1 MTVCFIRV
9 FAALCVFFAAGPPSF
24 GRSAREEKGTAPVKI
39 FLVGDSTV
47 CEFVADSGYQVKR
60 AGWGRY
66 LQPWFVSGKAVVFNY
81 AMSGRSSKS
90 FTSEAPYRRVWNEIG
105 AGDYLFIQFG
115 HNDEKIEDAERG
127 TNAFQPREREGS
139 FKWYL
144 YEKYL
149 VPARQ
154 KRAYPVLITPVSRR
168 DEGGGAVDSH
178 KNYDDAV
185 RELAE
190 ETGVPLIDLTR
201 KTAELY
207 ERILSED
214 GVEGTAA
221 LFAVRNDGTLDNT
234 HFNGRG
240 AREACA
246 LLIEGI
252 KELKLPL
259 ANLIAETG
267 GGAAAVSG
275 DTSLVV
281 FNAEIPIGGLGPAY
295 RISGFGQGAVSKDA
309 WLLYPRRIDLLTD
322 AVRVEAKM
330 RFKTLDGHNGIGFIS
345 VDGADRKGY
354 MMISGQNVKN
364 VGTTG
369 GAGGQSLN
377 AASGSFVWETGR
389 DYIFRSEIAGGIIN
403 HYVYDVDGTLLA
415 SKTDTDVNRGHSN
428 ADIVYA
434 AVGGTS
440 TDQAIWSEIKIVYNN
455 VEYVIDSLEAQ
466 KALPSF
472 FVSPKMIRIRRGDTA
487 EVDYT
492 ATAAGGK
499 SAALIAVSDAADILK
514 IEKKGRGKITVRGI
528 ASGTTKLRITNAADS
543 SLKAEV
549 VVTVLEFPRTA
560 DYGRP
565 VFYPAAEAIDA
576 YRDGEFRI
584 VFDNAP
590 VLLKGGTILIYDKQ
604 SGRPVDIIA
613 FENERQKVLGAV
625 DNDIFVGDQL
635 ARIQGNS
642 VYFTPHFDTLEYGR
656 RYYIAIPKDSIKA
669 ELNGRPFEGLPDRKD
684 AALWTFATRPAPVLH
699 ESKPV
704 TVNGEG
710 NADFRTV
717 YGAMRALA
725 SKSGLWTIN
734 IAPGLYNELVHY
746 DGQADI
752 IIIGQG
758 GAPFGQDVIIQ
769 YTNCNQMNGGTN
781 TRPSFYFSGAN
792 LTLRNITLK
801 NTAQRGVSYTGGAV
815 PGDTQAEALN
825 FANGEGRTLTAINCS
840 FLSHQDTLQ
849 TSGRNWFYRC
859 YIEGDTD
866 FIWGT
871 AGVCLLEECDIVCV
885 NDPKRTAK
893 ESYLMVSRT
902 GQDYSETVPKGYVL
916 FNSRIKVEDGMTL
929 FFGRNAGGSG
939 FYDQCAVINT
949 HITLEGKARLDP
961 AIWKASSSIFIPGA
975 AEHVG
980 WKIFGCT
987 LNGLPL
993 DTGAML
999 PNTAVLNRHLAER
1012 EYGGREA
1019 ILNRV
1024 YHKGGAYQNVPEEWK
1039 PNTGR
1044 KP

>member
-1 MTVCFIRV
+1 MTVRFIRL
-9 FAALCVFFAAGPPSF
+9 FAALCVFISVGPLAF
-24 GRSAREEKGTAPVKI
+24 GRPASEEGGAEPVKI

-47 CEFVADSGYQVKR
+47 CEFAVDSGYHVKR

-66 LQPWFVSGKAVVFNY
+66 LQPWFVSGKVAVFNY

-90 FTSEAPYRRVWNEIG
+90 FTTEVAYRRVWNEIG

-115 HNDEKIEDAERG
+115 HNDEKTEDTERG
-127 TNAFQPREREGS
+127 TDASQPREKEGS

-154 KRAYPVLITPVSRR
+154 KGVYPVLITPVSRR

-190 ETGVPLIDLTR
+190 ETGVPLIDLTQ

-207 ERILSED
+207 ERIFGEE
-214 GVEGTAA
+214 GAEGTAA
-221 LFAVRNDGTLDNT
+221 LFAVQNDGILDNT

-240 AREACA
+240 AREVCS

-259 ANLIAETG
+259 ANLIAETSEKTAG
-267 GGAAAVSG
+267 TSS
-275 DTSLVV
+275 DTSLVA
-281 FNAEIPIGGLGPAY
+281 FYAAIPTGRLEPAY
-295 RISGFGQGAVSKDA
+295 LISSFGQAVASKES

-322 AVRVEAKM
+322 AVRVEAKIH
-330 RFKTLDGHNGIGFIS
+330 FKTLDGHNGIGFIS

-377 AASGSFVWETGR
+377 AASGSFVWEAGR

-403 HYVYDVDGTLLA
+403 HYVYDVDRTLLA
-415 SKTDTDVNRGHSN
+415 SKTDTEVNRGHSN
-428 ADIVYA
+428 TDIVYA
-434 AVGGTS
+434 AVGGTD
-440 TDQAIWSEIKIVYNN
+440 TDQAIWSEIKIFYNN

-466 KALPSF
+466 KTLPSF
-472 FVSPKMIRIRRGDTA
+472 FVSPKMIRLRRGDTA
-487 EVDYT
+487 ELDYM
-492 ATAAGGK
+492 ATAAGGNPA
-499 SAALIAVSDAADILK
+499 SLIAVLDSPDILK
-514 IEKKGRGKITVRGI
+514 IEKKRRGKITVRGI
-528 ASGTTKLRITNAADS
+528 SPGTTVLRIANAADL

-549 VVTVLEFPRTA
+549 AITVLEFPRTA

-565 VFYPAAEAIDA
+565 AFYPAAGVIDA

-584 VFDNAP
+584 TFDNVP
-590 VLLKGGTILIYDKQ
+590 VLLKGGTIWIYDEQ
-604 SGRPVDIIA
+604 SGLPVDTIA

-625 DNDIFVGDQL
+625 DNDIFVGEQL
-635 ARIQGNS
+635 VRIQGGS
-642 VYFTPHFDTLEYGR
+642 VFFTPHFDTLEYDH
-656 RYYIAIPKDSIKA
+656 RYYIAIPKGSIRA
-669 ELNGRPFEGLPDRKD
+669 ELNGRPFEGLPDRKN
-684 AALWTFATRPAPVLH
+684 AAPWIFATRPTPALQ
-699 ESKPV
+699 ESKPI

-710 NADFRTV
+710 GADFRTV

-734 IAPGLYNELVHY
+734 VAPGIYNELVHY

-752 IIIGQG
+752 VIIGQSSTL
-758 GAPFGQDVIIQ
+758 FGRDVIIQ

-781 TRPSFYFSGAN
+781 TRPSFYFSSAN

-825 FANGEGRTLTAINCS
+825 FANGRDKTLTAINCS
-840 FLSHQDTLQ
+840 FLSYQDTLQ

-871 AGVCLLEECDIVCV
+871 AGVCLLEECDIVCL
-885 NDPKRTAK
+885 NDPKRTTK

-902 GQDYSETVPKGYVL
+902 YQDTSETIPKGYVL
-916 FNSRIKVEDGMTL
+916 FNSRIKVEDEMTL

-961 AIWKASSSIFIPGA
+961 AIWKASPYIFMPGA
-975 AEHVG
+975 MEHVG

-993 DTGAML
+993 NTGVML
-999 PNTAVLNRHLAER
+999 PNTAVLNRHLAEN
-1012 EYGGREA
+1012 EYNDRGT

-1024 YHKGGAYQNVPEEWK
+1024 YHKGGTYQDVPEEWN
-1039 PNTGR
+1039 P
-1044 KP
+1044 

>member
-1 MTVCFIRV
+1 M
-9 FAALCVFFAAGPPSF
+9 
-24 GRSAREEKGTAPVKI
+24 KI
-39 FLVGDSTV
+39 FLLGDSTV
-47 CEFVADSGYQVKR
+47 CEFATDSGYQVKR

-66 LQPWFVSGKAVVFNY
+66 LQPWFVSGKAAVFNY

-90 FTSEAPYRRVWNEIG
+90 FTTEAAYRRVWNEIG

-115 HNDEKIEDAERG
+115 HNDEKTEDAERG
-127 TNAFQPREREGS
+127 TNASQSREREGS

-154 KRAYPVLITPVSRR
+154 KGAYPVLVTPVSRR
-168 DEGGGAVDSH
+168 DESGGAVDSH

-190 ETGVPLIDLTR
+190 EAGVPLIDLTQ

-207 ERILSED
+207 ERIFGED
-214 GVEGTAA
+214 GAEGTAA

-240 AREACA
+240 AREVCA
-246 LLIEGI
+246 LVIEGI

-259 ANLIAETG
+259 VNLIAGTN
-267 GGAAAVSG
+267 GGAAEVSSR
-275 DTSLVV
+275 TSLVA
-281 FNAEIPIGGLGPAY
+281 FNAAIPLGRFEPVC
-295 RISGFGQGAVSKDA
+295 RISGFGQTAASKEA

-322 AVRVEAKM
+322 AVRIEAKM
-330 RFKTLDGHNGIGFIS
+330 RFKTLDGHNGTGFIS
-345 VDGADRKGY
+345 VDGAGRKGY

-377 AASGSFVWETGR
+377 AASGFFVWETGR

-403 HYVYDVDGTLLA
+403 HYVYDVDGILLA
-415 SKTDTDVNRGHSN
+415 SKTETEVNRGHSN

-434 AVGGTS
+434 AVGGTG

-455 VEYVIDSLEAQ
+455 VEYVIDSFEAQ
-466 KALPSF
+466 KTLPSF
-472 FVSPKMIRIRRGDTA
+472 FVSPKMIRLRRGDTA
-487 EVDYT
+487 ELDYI
-492 ATAAGGK
+492 ATAAGGNP
-499 SAALIAVSDAADILK
+499 AALIAVVDAPDILK

-528 ASGTTKLRITNAADS
+528 ASGTTVLRAASAADLP
-543 SLKAEV
+543 LKAEV
-549 VVTVLEFPRTA
+549 AITVLEFPRTA
-560 DYGRP
+560 GYGRP
-565 VFYPAAEAIDA
+565 VFYPAAGAIDA

-584 VFDNAP
+584 AFDNTP
-590 VLLKGGTILIYDKQ
+590 ILLKGGTIWIYDEQ
-604 SGRPVDIIA
+604 SGRPVDTIA
-613 FENERQKVLGAV
+613 FENERQKVLGTA
-625 DNDIFVGDQL
+625 DNDIFTGDQL
-635 ARIQGNS
+635 VRIQDNS
-642 VYFTPHFDTLEYGR
+642 VFFTPHFDTLEYSR
-656 RYYIAIPKDSIKA
+656 RYYIAIPKDSIRA

-684 AALWTFATRPAPVLH
+684 AALWTFATRYAPALQ

-704 TVNGEG
+704 TVNREG
-710 NADFRTV
+710 GADFRTV

-725 SKSGLWTIN
+725 SKSGLWTVN
-734 IAPGLYNELVHY
+734 VAPGIYNELVHY

-758 GAPFGQDVIIQ
+758 GAPFGRDVIIQ

-825 FANGEGRTLTAINCS
+825 FANGEGRTLTAVNCS

-871 AGVCLLEECDIVCV
+871 AGVCLLEECNIVCV
-885 NDPKRTAK
+885 NDPKRAAK

-902 GQDYSETVPKGYVL
+902 GQALSETVTNGFVL

-939 FYDQCAVINT
+939 FYDQCAVVNT

-961 AIWKASSSIFIPGA
+961 AIWKASPCIFIPGA
-975 AEHVG
+975 AEHAG

-993 DTGAML
+993 DTSAML
-999 PNTAVLNRHLAER
+999 SNTVVLNRRLAES
-1012 EYGGREA
+1012 EYGSRRA

-1024 YHKGGAYQNVPEEWK
+1024 YHKDGAYQDVPEEWN
-1039 PNTGR
+1039 P
-1044 KP
+1044 

>member
-1 MTVCFIRV
+1 VFI
-9 FAALCVFFAAGPPSF
+9 AAGPPVF
-24 GRSAREEKGTAPVKI
+24 CRPAGEEGRTEPVKI
-39 FLVGDSTV
+39 FLLGDSTV
-47 CEFVADSGYQVKR
+47 CEFAVDSGYQVKR

-90 FTSEAPYRRVWNEIG
+90 FTSEAAYRRVWNEIG

-115 HNDEKIEDAERG
+115 HNDEKTEDAERG
-127 TNAFQPREREGS
+127 TNASQPREREGS

-149 VPARQ
+149 IPARQ
-154 KRAYPVLITPVSRR
+154 KGAYPVLVTPVSRR
-168 DEGGGAVDSH
+168 DEGGGAADSH

-190 ETGVPLIDLTR
+190 EAGVPLIDLTQ

-207 ERILSED
+207 DRVLGEE
-214 GVEGTAA
+214 GAEGTAA
-221 LFAVRNDGTLDNT
+221 LFAVRNGGVLDNT

-240 AREACA
+240 AREVCA
-246 LLIEGI
+246 LLVEGI

-259 ANLIAETG
+259 AKLIAGTD
-267 GGAAAVSG
+267 GGAAAASG
-275 DTSLVV
+275 GTSLVA
-281 FNAEIPIGGLGPAY
+281 FNAAVPPGRLEPAY
-295 RISGFGQGAVSKDA
+295 RISGFDQGAVSKEA

-322 AVRVEAKM
+322 AVKVEAKM
-330 RFKTLDGHNGIGFIS
+330 RFKTLGGHNGTGFIS
-345 VDGADRKGY
+345 VDGAGRKGY
-354 MMISGQNVKN
+354 MMLSGQNVKN
-364 VGTTG
+364 VGATG

-377 AASGSFVWETGR
+377 AASGSFVWETDR
-389 DYIFRSEIAGGIIN
+389 DYIFRSEIAGGVIN

-415 SKTDTDVNRGHSN
+415 SKTDTEVNRGHSN

-434 AVGGTS
+434 AVGGTG
-440 TDQAIWSEIKIVYNN
+440 TDQAIWSEIKIVYNH
-455 VEYVIDSLEAQ
+455 VEYVIDSLVDQ
-466 KALPSF
+466 KTLASF
-472 FVSPKMIRIRRGDTA
+472 FVSPKMIRLRRGDTA
-487 EVDYT
+487 ELDYM
-492 ATAAGGK
+492 AAAAGGK
-499 SAALIAVSDAADILK
+499 SASIVAVSNASDILK
-514 IEKKGRGKITVRGI
+514 IEKKGRGKIMVRGI
-528 ASGTTKLRITNAADS
+528 ASGTTALHITSAADS
-543 SLKAEV
+543 SLQAEV
-549 VVTVLEFPRTA
+549 AITVLEFPRTA

-565 VFYPAAEAIDA
+565 EFYPAAGAVDA
-576 YRDGEFRI
+576 YRDGEFRM
-584 VFDNAP
+584 VFDNTP
-590 VLLKGGTILIYDKQ
+590 VLLKGGTIWIYDEQ
-604 SGRPVDIIA
+604 SGLPVDTIA
-613 FENERQKVLGAV
+613 FENERQKVLGAA

-635 ARIQGNS
+635 VRVQGKG

-656 RYYIAIPKDSIKA
+656 RYYIAIPKDSIRA
-669 ELNGRPFEGLPDRKD
+669 ELNGIPFAGLPDRKD
-684 AALWTFATRPAPVLH
+684 AAIWTFAVRPAPALH

-704 TVNGEG
+704 TVDGEG

-725 SKSGLWTIN
+725 SKPGLWTIN
-734 IAPGLYNELVHY
+734 VAPGVYNELVHY

-758 GAPFGQDVIIQ
+758 SAPFGQDVIIQ

-801 NTAQRGVSYTGGAV
+801 NTARRGVSYTGGVV

-825 FANGEGRTLTAINCS
+825 FANGGGRTLTAINCS

-871 AGVCLLEECDIVCV
+871 AEVCLLEECDIVCV
-885 NDPKRTAK
+885 NDPQRTAK

-902 GQDYSETVPKGYVL
+902 GQGSAETVPKGYVL
-916 FNSRIKVEDGMTL
+916 FNSRVKVEDGMTL

-949 HITLEGKARLDP
+949 HITLEGNARLDP
-961 AIWKASSSIFIPGA
+961 AIWKSSPYIFIPGA
-975 AEHVG
+975 AEHAG

-993 DTGAML
+993 DTSLML
-999 PNTAVLNRHLAER
+999 PNTTVLNRRLVER
-1012 EYGGREA
+1012 EYGGRRA

-1024 YHKGGAYQNVPEEWK
+1024 YHKGGAYQDVPDEWN
-1039 PNTGR
+1039 P
-1044 KP
+1044 